1 MKIKKGF
8 TLIELSLLIFV
19 MLVIMA
25 IVLPLSFSNTKES
38 YLITKWERIFEE
50 VKYSFSVYSLNNRN
64 VFDIKSMPNYLSIDK
79 TRLNDPILSK
89 YSYSFLNGKS
99 VKENSRYYVDK
110 FYFLEDSTIMGVKMA
125 DTCKMG
131 QTCGIIIFDV
141 NGEIGPNKF
150 GKDVFGVNVYI
161 DRVEA
166 FGTNLSN
173 KLLASD
179 CNKSSSGV
187 FCSFYYLLGG
197 KLN

>member
-19 MLVIMA
+19 ILIIMA

-64 VFDIKSMPNYLSIDK
+64 KFDLKSMPNYLNIDK
-79 TRLNDPILSK
+79 TRLDDPVLSK

-110 FYFLEDSTIMGVKMA
+110 FYFLEDNTIMGVKMT
-125 DTCKMG
+125 DSCKIG
-131 QTCGIIIFDV
+131 ETCGVIIFDV
-141 NGEIGPNKF
+141 NGETGPNKF

-179 CNKSSSGV
+179 CNRSSSGV

>member
-1 MKIKKGF
+1 M
-8 TLIELSLLIFV
+8 LIFV
-19 MLVIMA
+19 LLVIIA
-25 IVLPLSFSNTKES
+25 IIIPFSFSNTKEAH
-38 YLITKWERIFEE
+38 LITKWERVFEE
-50 VKYSFSVYSLNNRN
+50 VKYSYSVYSLSNSNKI
-64 VFDIKSMPNYLSIDK
+64 DLKLLPGYLNIDK
-79 TRLNDPILSK
+79 TRENDPILNK
-89 YSYSFLNGKS
+89 YSYSFLNGKP

-110 FYFLEDSTIMGVKMA
+110 FYFLEDSTIMGIKIA
-125 DTCKMG
+125 DTCNLG

-141 NGEIGPNKF
+141 NGELGPNKF

-166 FGTNLSN
+166 FGTNLSDR
-173 KLLASD
+173 LLASD

>member
-8 TLIELSLLIFV
+8 TLIEISLLIFV
-19 MLVIMA
+19 ILIIMA
-25 IVLPLSFSNTKES
+25 IVLPFSFSNTKEA

-64 VFDIKSMPNYLSIDK
+64 NLDIKLLPNYLNIDK
-79 TRLNDPILSK
+79 TRLDDPILTK

-99 VKENSRYYVDK
+99 VQNNSRYYVDK
-110 FYFLEDSTIMGVKMA
+110 FYYLEDSTIMGVKIA
-125 DTCKMG
+125 DKCKIG
-131 QTCGIIIFDV
+131 ETCGIIIFDV
-141 NGEIGPNKF
+141 NGDIGPNKF

>member
-8 TLIELSLLIFV
+8 TLIEISLLVFI
-19 MLVIMA
+19 MLIIMA
-25 IVLPLSFSNTKES
+25 IVLPFSFSNTKEAH
-38 YLITKWERIFEE
+38 LITKWERIFEE
-50 VKYSFSVYSLNNRN
+50 VKYSYSVYSLNNRN
-64 VFDIKSMPNYLSIDK
+64 NLDIKLLPNYLNIDK

-89 YSYSFLNGKS
+89 YSYSF
-99 VKENSRYYVDK
+99 
-110 FYFLEDSTIMGVKMA
+110 
-125 DTCKMG
+125 
-131 QTCGIIIFDV
+131 CGIIIFDV
-141 NGEIGPNKF
+141 NGEMGPNKF

-197 KLN
+197 HLN